1 MKTVLSLFL
10 VLSGFQVI
18 LAQSNINDLLSAG
31 LDDAE
36 RYTNDYLAP
45 VSEGAMHSISNGWY
59 NSGESKPLGGFE
71 ISIIGN
77 ASSFKNKDDKKS
89 FVLNTADYENLQF
102 VDGGTERPV
111 STALGDIEGIRV
123 FVEAEIAPGITEREE
138 FELPSGLASE
148 DINFIPS
155 AFLQASVGLFKG
167 TEIKAR
173 FFPKIN
179 TDDIAAGLYGFGL
192 QHEFTSHL
200 PAEKLFPLAISGV
213 IGYTHLDATYDF
225 SNTDIIAGQDQ
236 RIDVAMNTWVFQAIA
251 STKLP
256 VINFYGGIGYMTGK
270 SSTDVLGTYIVQSG
284 PFQQTYT
291 DPFTVDQDAS
301 GVRANIGTKLK
312 LGFFRLNVDYTLAE
326 FNNLTLGINFG
337 FR

>member
-1 MKTVLSLFL
+1 MRILVSL
-10 VLSGFQVI
+10 VLLTSGLHLVHS
-18 LAQSNINDLLSAG
+18 QSNINDLLAAG
-31 LDDAE
+31 LEDAE

-77 ASSFKNKDDKKS
+77 VSSFKNKDDKKA
-89 FVLNTADYENLQF
+89 FTLDTADYENLQF
-102 VDGGTERPV
+102 VDGSTARPV
-111 STALGDIEGIRV
+111 STALGDIEGVRV
-123 FVEAEIAPGITEREE
+123 FVEAEIAPGITSREE

-148 DINFIPS
+148 DINVIPS

-173 FFPKIN
+173 FFPKIDV
-179 TDDIAAGLYGFGL
+179 DDVSAGLYGFGI
-192 QHEFTSHL
+192 QHEFTSHI
-200 PAEKLFPLAISGV
+200 PAERLFPLAISGV

-225 SNTDIIAGQDQ
+225 STTDIIVGENQ
-236 RIDVAMNTWVFQAIA
+236 RIDLAMNTWVFQAVA

-270 SSTDVLGTYIVQSG
+270 STTDVLGTYVVQSG
-284 PFQQTYT
+284 PFQETYT
-291 DPFTVDQDAS
+291 DPFSVEADAS

-326 FNNLTLGINFG
+326 FNNLTVGINFG